1 MLSGHSGGFTCFLKG
16 RRMLQGCQDLQA
28 PKEHS
33 RRQQGG
39 SPACCAPVAKA
50 SCTAGVHWSSL
61 QGLTLKRHIDATLGS
76 GNMREAVRLPPG
88 VAPSRYTA
96 AWHSCTACPSPPGAA
111 EHWHRDMLAH
121 CGADQSTSSVLQTM
135 F

>member
-1 MLSGHSGGFTCFLKG
+1 
-16 RRMLQGCQDLQA
+16 MLQGCQDLQA

-39 SPACCAPVAKA
+39 SSACCECVVKA
-50 SCTAGVHWSSL
+50 SGTAGVHRCSL

-88 VAPSRYTA
+88 VAPFRHSTA
-96 AWHSCTACPSPPGAA
+96 
-111 EHWHRDMLAH
+111 
-121 CGADQSTSSVLQTM
+121 
-135 F
+135 